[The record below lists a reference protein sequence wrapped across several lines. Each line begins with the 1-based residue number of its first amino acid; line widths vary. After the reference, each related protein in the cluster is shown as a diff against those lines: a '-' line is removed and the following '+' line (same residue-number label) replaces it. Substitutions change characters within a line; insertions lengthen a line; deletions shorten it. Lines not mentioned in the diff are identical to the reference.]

1 MIVKVRNT
9 IPSVENDHVFLLQCL
24 RILNVSQQTSYDNSI
39 ESFEYHSYKPYVT
52 SFNKNDEIRIPIN
65 QQDLYVLPSLS
76 SLYIDGK
83 VNVYNSTTKEKVSN
97 VHFVNNPVLFL
108 FRDIRYELNGVE
120 IDQIKIAGV
129 TTTIKS
135 YLSLNENNENKSKC
149 TRVWGWSTG
158 GTSNTS
164 GGAFSTS
171 IPLKNILAFA
181 EDYEKNII
189 NCKHELVLLRSN
201 TNLNA
206 IKLNTS
212 EVVEDIIINEIVWR
226 VPHIKVSERERISL
240 LKHLEKDRDIP
251 LAFRSWDLY
260 EYPLLPKTRK
270 HTWSIKTSSQIEKP
284 RFVVIALQT
293 NRKHNAKLSM
303 AEFDHCHVRDVKVF
317 VNSSYYPYEGLN
329 VSFSEDK
336 FILLYGQY
344 ARFQQSYHGRQLEPL
359 MGLKEFR
366 DVVPL
371 FVIDCSRQHETLKGS
386 IDVRVEIETDQEIP
400 DQTTAYCLILNDCIF
415 EYKPLSN
422 IVKKIS

>member
-1 MIVKVRNT
+1 MN
-9 IPSVENDHVFLLQCL
+9 
-24 RILNVSQQTSYDNSI
+24 ILNITQQTSYDNSI

-76 SLYIDGK
+76 SLYIEGK
-83 VNVYNSTTKEKVSN
+83 VIVYNSTTKEKVSN
-97 VHFVNNPVLFL
+97 VHFVNNPALFL
-108 FRDIRYELNGVE
+108 FQDIRYELNGVE
-120 IDQIKIAGV
+120 IDKIKNAGV

-135 YLSLNENNENKSKC
+135 YLSLNENESKYA
-149 TRVWGWSTG
+149 RVWGWSPEG
-158 GTSNTS
+158 INNTS
-164 GGAFSTS
+164 GGEFSVS
-171 IPLKNILAFA
+171 IPLNKILGFA
-181 EDYEKNII
+181 EDYEKIII

-206 IKLNTS
+206 IKLKTG
-212 EVVEDIIINEIVWR
+212 EVLEDIVISKIIWR
-226 VPHIKVSERERISL
+226 VPHIKVSDRERINL
-240 LKHLEKDRDIP
+240 LKQLEKDRAIP
-251 LAFRSWDLY
+251 LAYRNWDLY

-293 NRKHNAKLSM
+293 NRKHNSELSM
-303 AEFDHCHVRDVKVF
+303 AEFDHCHVRDVRVF
-317 VNSSYYPYEGLN
+317 LNSSYYPYEGLN

-336 FILLYGQY
+336 FTLLYEQY
-344 ARFQQSYHGRQLEPL
+344 TRFQQSYHGRRSEPL
-359 MGLKEFR
+359 MSLKEFR
-366 DVVPL
+366 DVAPL

-400 DQTTAYCLILNDCIF
+400 DQTAAYCLILNDCIF

>member
-1 MIVKVRNT
+1 MN
-9 IPSVENDHVFLLQCL
+9 
-24 RILNVSQQTSYDNSI
+24 ILNVSQQTSYDNSI

-65 QQDLYVLPSLS
+65 QQDLYVLTSLS
-76 SLYIDGK
+76 SLYIEGK

-97 VHFVNNPVLFL
+97 VHFINNPVLFL
-108 FRDIRYELNGVE
+108 FQDIRYELNGVE
-120 IDQIKIAGV
+120 IDKIKNAG
-129 TTTIKS
+129 
-135 YLSLNENNENKSKC
+135 
-149 TRVWGWSTG
+149 
-158 GTSNTS
+158 
-164 GGAFSTS
+164 
-171 IPLKNILAFA
+171 FA
-181 EDYEKNII
+181 EDYEKIII

-206 IKLNTS
+206 IKLNTES
-212 EVVEDIIINEIVWR
+212 
-226 VPHIKVSERERISL
+226 
-240 LKHLEKDRDIP
+240 
-251 LAFRSWDLY
+251 DLY

-270 HTWSIKTSSQIEKP
+270 HSWSIKTSLQIEKP

-303 AEFDHCHVRDVKVF
+303 AEFDHCHARDVRVF
-317 VNSSYYPYEGLN
+317 LNSSYYPYEGLN

-336 FILLYGQY
+336 FTLLYDQY
-344 ARFQQSYHGRQLEPL
+344 ARFQQSYHGRRSEPL
-359 MGLKEFR
+359 MMGLKEFR
-366 DVVPL
+366 DVAPL

-386 IDVRVEIETDQEIP
+386 IDVRVEIETDQDIP